1 MTHGELGGLLERSEE
16 LGAIRVAAQAVA
28 ADGEG
33 RAVVV
38 EGPAGIGKTELVAA
52 ARDDASDAGLTP
64 LTARATELERA
75 FGFGVVRQ
83 LFEPVVQSGDG
94 AAFEGGARRAAAL
107 LDVELDE
114 PAYLPLGPEGG
125 FAALHGL
132 YRLTANLARRA
143 PLALLVDDAHW
154 ADGASLRFLAYL
166 ANRLERVP
174 VLLVVAARP
183 LGEPGG
189 AAVAETLAEGAPALL
204 RPGAL
209 SEDGSAELVRAAVPG
224 AESPLCRTCHELTGG
239 NPFFLRELT
248 GALRESG
255 TDHAGAVLGAAP
267 EGVVASVR
275 ARLGRFPAPAQR
287 LAGAAAI
294 AGDGALIR
302 HAAALADLD
311 DHEAAE
317 AADALRAGRILA
329 DTRVLRFVHPII
341 RSAVYE
347 QLSPAE
353 RSAGHERAAHM
364 LAGEDA
370 PPERVAAHLLT
381 TEPRGSEWVC
391 DRLRDAAREAV
402 PRGAPDASVTYLRR
416 ALEEPP
422 APDSR
427 PATLLE
433 LGLAESLTLQRE
445 PAIEHLRRGVETT
458 KDTVARLYA
467 ARTLGAMVGMQ
478 SPLEAVEIEE
488 RALAASPDA
497 DPALALHLEGHMLS
511 MARFAVDARRATYE
525 RAARM
530 RERVEDGELDGPL
543 ELTVAAMEVAMSG
556 DSAAHAA
563 ALAERAVAALKGDPI
578 LIVVIGFATH
588 NLIVAD
594 RFDDAE
600 RILTEAI
607 DEARRQQANYRVG
620 PLLVFRSE
628 ARFRAGVLADAAAD
642 AAAART
648 SYAHAGRLSV
658 LGSASG
664 LVQALTEQGQ
674 LDAAQAALEAAGAD
688 GPLEAIGE
696 AYTGTM
702 VLNARARLRIAQGD
716 TRAAL
721 ADLIA
726 VGRRQAAMR
735 EPNPATLD
743 WRSRTAR
750 AYAAVGRPAAGLAL
764 AEEELELARR
774 FGAPRAIGI
783 ALRTLGVVA
792 DDLERLEEAVRVL
805 AASPARLE
813 HAYALADLGVALRHR
828 RRVVEAREPLRQA
841 LDLAIRC
848 GAAPLAERAR
858 TELAIAGARP
868 RRPQLSGVDSL
879 TTNERR
885 VAAMAADGRSN
896 REIAQTL
903 YVSHKT
909 VEKHLTAAYRKLGVD
924 GREDLAT
931 ALANE

>member
-16 LGAIRVAAQAVA
+16 LGAIGDSAQAVA
-28 ADGEG
+28 AGKG

-38 EGPAGIGKTELVAA
+38 EGPAGIGKTELLAA
-52 ARDDASDAGLTP
+52 ARAEAGAAGLEL
-64 LTARATELERA
+64 LTARGTELERA

-83 LFEPVVQSGDG
+83 LFEPVVQDGDG
-94 AAFEGGARRAAAL
+94 AVFEGAAGRSAVL
-107 LDVELDE
+107 LDVELSE
-114 PAYLPLGPEGG
+114 PAYLPLGPEGAH
-125 FAALHGL
+125 AALHSL

-154 ADGASLRFLAYL
+154 ADAASLRFLAYL
-166 ANRLERVP
+166 SNRLGQVP

-189 AAVAETLAEGAPALL
+189 SAVAEMLAEASPALL
-204 RPGAL
+204 RPRAL
-209 SEDGSAELVRAAVPG
+209 SEDASGDVVRTAVPD
-224 AESPLCRTCHELTGG
+224 ALASLCRNCHELTGG

-248 GALRESG
+248 GALRE
-255 TDHAGAVLGAAP
+255 AGAERAGDVLGAAP

-275 ARLGRFPAPAQR
+275 ARLSRFPPAAQQ

-294 AGDGALIR
+294 AGDGALVR

-311 DHEAAE
+311 DDQAAE

-329 DTRVLRFVHPII
+329 DTRALRFVHPII

-347 QLSPAE
+347 QLSPAA
-353 RSAGHERAAHM
+353 RSAGHGRAASM
-364 LAGEDA
+364 LAKEDGPA
-370 PPERVAAHLLT
+370 ERIAAHLLS

-391 DRLRDAAREAV
+391 DRLREAAREAI

-422 APDSR
+422 WPESR

-478 SPLEAVEIEE
+478 NPMEAVEIEE

-497 DPALALHLEGHMLS
+497 DPALAVHLEAHMLS
-511 MARFAVDARRATYE
+511 MARYAVDARRATYE

-530 RERVEDGELDGPL
+530 RERVEDGELDGGI
-543 ELTVAAMEVAMSG
+543 ELTVAAMEVAMAG
-556 DSAAHAA
+556 ESAARAA
-563 ALAERAVAALKGDPI
+563 DLAERAVEALKGDPI
-578 LIVVIGFATH
+578 LAVVVGFAVH
-588 NLIVAD
+588 NMTISD
-594 RFDDAE
+594 RLEDAE
-600 RILTEAI
+600 RILTATI

-628 ARFRAGVLADAAAD
+628 VRFRGGVLEEAAAD
-642 AAAART
+642 AADARA
-648 SYAHAGRLSV
+648 SYSHAGRLSV
-658 LGSASG
+658 LGSAAG
-664 LVQALTEQGQ
+664 LVQALTELGRYEE
-674 LDAAQAALEAAGAD
+674 AEAALEDAGAD
-688 GPLEAIGE
+688 GPLDTIGE
-696 AYTGTM
+696 AYSGTL
-702 VLNARARLRIAQGD
+702 VLYARARLRLAQGD
-716 TRAAL
+716 ARAAL
-721 ADLIA
+721 ADLLA

-743 WRSRTAR
+743 WRSRTAL
-750 AYAAVGRPAAGLAL
+750 AYAALGRRPAALTLAR
-764 AEEELELARR
+764 EELELARR
-774 FGAPRAIGI
+774 YGAPRAIGI
-783 ALRTLGVVA
+783 ALRTLAVLA
-792 DDLERLEEAVRVL
+792 DDLNGLEEAVDVL

-841 LDLAIRC
+841 LDLAIGC
-848 GAAPLAERAR
+848 GAEPLAERAR

-868 RRPQLSGVDSL
+868 RREQLSGIEAL
-879 TTNERR
+879 TANERR

-896 REIAQTL
+896 REIAQAL

-909 VEKHLTAAYRKLGVD
+909 VEKHLTAAYRKLRVD
-924 GREDLAT
+924 GRDDLAT
-931 ALANE
+931 VLAEE

>member
-1 MTHGELGGLLERSEE
+1 MGLLERSEE
-16 LGAIRVAAQAVA
+16 LGDIRASAQAVA
-28 ADGEG
+28 AGEG
-33 RAVVV
+33 RAVVL
-38 EGPAGIGKTELVAA
+38 EGPAGIGKTELLAA
-52 ARDDASDAGLTP
+52 ARAEAASAGLTP
-64 LTARATELERA
+64 LTARGTELERA
-75 FGFGVVRQ
+75 FGFGIVRQ
-83 LFEPVVQSGDG
+83 LFEPVVPDDDL
-94 AAFEGGARRAAAL
+94 FEGAARRAAAL
-107 LDVELDE
+107 LDVELAE
-114 PAYLPLGPEGG
+114 PAYLPFGPEGS

-154 ADGASLRFLAYL
+154 ADAASLRFMAYL
-166 ANRLERVP
+166 GNRLGRVP
-174 VLLVVAARP
+174 VLVVLAARP

-189 AAVAETLAEGAPALL
+189 AAVAEQLAESAPVLL
-204 RPGAL
+204 RPEPL
-209 SEDGSAELVRAAVPG
+209 SEDASAELVRAAVPD
-224 AESPLCRTCHELTGG
+224 APAPLCRTCHDLTGG

-248 GALRESG
+248 GALGETG
-255 TDHAGAVLGAAP
+255 AGDVLGVAP

-275 ARLGRFPAPAQR
+275 ARLSRFPPAAQQ

-311 DHEAAE
+311 DRQAAE

-329 DTRVLRFVHPII
+329 DTRALRFAHPII

-347 QLSPAE
+347 QLTPAV
-353 RSAGHERAAHM
+353 RSAGHARAASL

-370 PPERVAAHLLT
+370 PAERIAAHLLS

-391 DRLRDAAREAV
+391 DRLRDAARQAV

-422 APDSR
+422 WPESR

-445 PAIEHLRRGVETT
+445 PAIEHLRRGIETT

-478 SPLEAVEIEE
+478 DPMQAVEIEE

-497 DPALALHLEGHMLS
+497 DPALALHIEGHMLS
-511 MARFAVDARRATYE
+511 MARFAVDSRRAMYE

-530 RERVEDGELDGPL
+530 RERVEDGELDGAL

-556 DSAAHAA
+556 ESAAHAA
-563 ALAERAVAALKGDPI
+563 DLAERAVEALKGDPI
-578 LIVVIGFATH
+578 LVVVIGFAVH
-588 NLIVAD
+588 NMTVSD
-594 RFDDAE
+594 RLEDAE
-600 RILTEAI
+600 RILSEAI
-607 DEARRQQANYRVG
+607 DEARRAQANYRVG

-628 ARFRAGVLADAAAD
+628 ARFRAGALEDAVAD
-642 AAAART
+642 AAAARA
-648 SYAHAGRLSV
+648 SYSHAGRLSV
-658 LGSASG
+658 LGSATA
-664 LVQALTEQGQ
+664 LVQALTEMGRYEE
-674 LDAAQAALEAAGAD
+674 AEEALEAADAHGT
-688 GPLEAIGE
+688 LEAIGE

-702 VLNARARLRIAQGD
+702 VLNARARLRLAQGD
-716 TRAAL
+716 ARAAL
-721 ADLIA
+721 ADLVA

-743 WRSRTAR
+743 WRSRSAF
-750 AYAAVGRPAAGLAL
+750 AYAALGRRPAALAL
-764 AEEELELARR
+764 AREELELARR
-774 FGAPRAIGI
+774 YGAPRAIGI
-783 ALRTLGVVA
+783 ALRTLGAIA
-792 DDLERLEEAVRVL
+792 DELERLEEAVQVL
-805 AASPARLE
+805 GASPARLE

-841 LDLAIRC
+841 LDLAIGC
-848 GAAPLAERAR
+848 GAEPLAERAR

-868 RRPQLSGVDSL
+868 RREQLSGVDAL
-879 TTNERR
+879 TANERR

-896 REIAQTL
+896 REIAQAL

-909 VEKHLTAAYRKLGVD
+909 VEKHLTAAYRKLGVG
-924 GREDLAT
+924 GRDELAT
-931 ALANE
+931 ALAEE